1 MMVRQG
7 AVRRG
12 MRFGVRVG
20 VIPAVFWGILFLFV
34 AVAPFGSGPLAVLR
48 PGLIAVVGSL
58 AAGVLLGVVMG
69 AAPAV
74 APQWLVSRGPLRGL
88 LAAGLAG
95 VLFQAEVAVVAVV
108 TDVGYGPT
116 LLAFLATPAVAAL
129 AAAHSGDIAGRSRRH
144 PWLWSPG
151 TVRALVDICSEP
163 GSWGSKG
170 RRLLRMMW

>member
-69 AAPAV
+69 AALAV

-116 LLAFLATPAVAAL
+116 LAAFLATPAVAAL

-151 TVRALVDICSEP
+151 AVRTLVDICSSP

-170 RRLLRMMW
+170 RRLLRTMW